1 MFRQENRLRPP
12 NTVTLAGSKFER
24 VEDSGRMT
32 YQLKPN
38 TLAVLR
44 FQSNGR
50 RRDYGIV

>member
-1 MFRQENRLRPP
+1 MFRQDKRLRPP
-12 NTVTLAGSKFER
+12 QTPWLAGPKVDR

-32 YQLKPN
+32 FQLKPN

-50 RRDYGIV
+50 RRD